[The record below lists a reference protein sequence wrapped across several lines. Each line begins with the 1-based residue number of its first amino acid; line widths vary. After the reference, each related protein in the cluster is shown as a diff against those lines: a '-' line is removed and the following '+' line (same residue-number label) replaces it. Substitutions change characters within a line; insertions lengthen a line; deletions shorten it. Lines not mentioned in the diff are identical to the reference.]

1 MNMSNIRLGELK
13 GVFDDLEIVFQKM
26 HIDFYLIGALAREV
40 WYAGSGRI
48 ERTTKDVDFAVFIA
62 SKKDYEDVR
71 TFLVKEKKYTESKTN
86 KFIIISPEG
95 IEVDLLPFGG
105 IEIDDELKFE
115 GTGLTSIK
123 TNGFKEIHE
132 SGTATFDLDTGHSFR
147 VATLPSIVLL
157 KFIAYDDR
165 PENRGKDPRDVIN
178 IILHFFDLQS
188 EFIYDHH
195 SDLFSREG
203 DPSLEQIAARVIGR
217 EIKKIIAG
225 NDDLLQRLIH
235 ILEVH
240 MEQKE
245 KSGLI
250 RNMVNE
256 SDSNVESI
264 LQLLTSLLEGITE

>member
-1 MNMSNIRLGELK
+1 M
-13 GVFDDLEIVFQKM
+13 
-26 HIDFYLIGALAREV
+26 
-40 WYAGSGRI
+40 
-48 ERTTKDVDFAVFIA
+48 
-62 SKKDYEDVR
+62 
-71 TFLVKEKKYTESKTN
+71 LVKEKNYTESKTN

-105 IEIDDELKFE
+105 IEIDDELTFE

-123 TNGFKEIHE
+123 SNGFMEIHE
-132 SGTATFDLDTGHSFR
+132 SGISAFDLDTGHNFR

-165 PENRGKDPRDVIN
+165 PENRGKDPGDVIN
-178 IILHFFDLQS
+178 IIFHFFDLQS
-188 EFIYDHH
+188 DFIYDHH
-195 SDLFSREG
+195 SDLFGRTG

-217 EIKKIIAG
+217 EIKKTIIG
-225 NDDLLQRLIH
+225 NHDLLKRLLG

-240 MEQKE
+240 LKQKE

-256 SDSNVESI
+256 SGSNVEVI
-264 LQLLTSLLEGITE
+264 LQLLVALLEGINE